1 MLLGTIRLK
10 STPGPKFS
18 VCILGVS
25 AALVEAGAV
34 DIPPVD
40 IGAAEE
46 TQQE

>member
-10 STPGPKFS
+10 PTPGPKFS
-18 VCILGVS
+18 VCVLGVS
-25 AALVEAGAV
+25 AALVGARAV
-34 DIPPVD
+34 DILAVD